1 MSDTNERR
9 RLLRAPYPISTPA
22 LFLDRDGVLIE
33 DRHYLS
39 DPTEVTLC
47 PGSKELVKAA
57 NQKNWA
63 VVVITNQSGISRGY
77 FDWSDYE
84 RVTNM
89 LLSLLGKSAP
99 LAGIYAN
106 GHGPEA
112 MAGSWRKPS
121 PAMLLEAGRDLN
133 LDLKKSL
140 LVGDRL
146 SDMKAGVRA
155 DVRGLI
161 HVLTGHGQN
170 ERGQIMA
177 WAKRQQTGFSQN
189 LNTELWF
196 LDSLLA
202 FPTSLLSQD
211 T

>member
-9 RLLRAPYPISTPA
+9 RLLRAPYQISTPA
-22 LFLDRDGVLIE
+22 LFLDRDGVLNE

-57 NQKNWA
+57 KQKNWA

-77 FDWSDYE
+77 FDWSNYE
-84 RVTNM
+84 RVTNQ
-89 LLSLLGKSAP
+89 LLSPLGTSAP

-112 MAGSWRKPS
+112 IEGSWRKPS
-121 PAMLLEAGRDLN
+121 PAMLLEAGQDLN
-133 LDLKKSL
+133 LDLNKSL

-146 SDMKAGVRA
+146 SDMKAGARA

-161 HVLTGHGQN
+161 HVLTGHGHN
-170 ERGQIMA
+170 ERSPIKA
-177 WAKRQQTGFSQN
+177 YAELQQTGFRQN
-189 LNTELWF
+189 HKPELWF
-196 LDSLLA
+196 LDSLVA
-202 FPTSLLSQD
+202 FPTSLFSQD

>member
-9 RLLRAPYPISTPA
+9 RLLRTPYPISTPA

-33 DRHYLS
+33 DRHYLC

-63 VVVITNQSGISRGY
+63 VVLITNQSGIARGY

-84 RVTNM
+84 RVTNQ

-112 MAGSWRKPS
+112 LAGSWRKPS
-121 PAMLLEAGRDLN
+121 PAMLLEASRDLN
-133 LDLKKSL
+133 LNLKKSL

-146 SDMKAGVRA
+146 SDMEAGARA
-155 DVRGLI
+155 DIRGLI

-170 ERGQIMA
+170 ERGPIKA

-189 LNTELWF
+189 LKTELWF